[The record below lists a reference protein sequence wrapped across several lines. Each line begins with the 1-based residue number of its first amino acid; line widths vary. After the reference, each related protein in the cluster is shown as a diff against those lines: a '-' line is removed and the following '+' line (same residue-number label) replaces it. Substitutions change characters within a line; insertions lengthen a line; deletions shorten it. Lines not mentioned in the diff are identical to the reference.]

1 MAATLLAGLTAG
13 VLLLLAGLLPAALLL
28 TGLVATLIL
37 LALILLTL
45 VVLVLVRHL
54 GPPVER
60 ELKCLKR
67 HLVPLEPEIVIGAVA
82 A

>member
-1 MAATLLAGLTAG
+1 MAAALLAGLTAG

-37 LALILLTL
+37 LAL
-45 VVLVLVRHL
+45 VVLVRVRHL

-67 HLVPLEPEIVIGAVA
+67 HLVPLEPEIVIGNAR
-82 A
+82 